1 MHELR
6 STLLGGDQ
14 RDPLAQKASEKKPRG
29 GDGSL
34 TGIKIRR
41 EESRRCNQRSEHR
54 HVNAIDQATIRY
66 RKRQYEV
73 PVLNL
78 SSRGA
83 MIASDLCP
91 AIGTRIDIRFADCNA
106 TACSVRWVR
115 DGRIGLEFDKETLVI
130 GANDVA
136 APLVSGRR
144 EGEQATIAVRQQRPP
159 RQASMLRAELHWPN
173 GSMPVRLRNISAGG
187 AMRQAGQDLD
197 AHSQVVLEI
206 PNTAAIPGR
215 VRWCRSKQIGI
226 HFNDDFDLDALT
238 RDEAPSGA
246 PAHPGFVKPDY
257 LSSET
262 DPHSPW
268 ASRSSG
274 LRLEDL

>member
-1 MHELR
+1 VHELR
-6 STLLGGDQ
+6 STIFGGE
-14 RDPLAQKASEKKPRG
+14 RSVSLAEKASDKKPRG

-34 TGIKIRR
+34 TAIKIRR

-66 RKRQYEV
+66 RKRQYDV

-83 MIASDLCP
+83 MIACDLRP
-91 AIGTRIDIRFADCNA
+91 ALGARIDIRFADCNA

-144 EGEQATIAVRQQRPP
+144 EGERPTIAVRKQRPP
-159 RQASMLRAELHWPN
+159 RHASMLRAELHWPN

-187 AMRQAGQDLD
+187 AMLQAGQDLD
-197 AHSQVVLEI
+197 PYSKVVLEI
-206 PNTAAIPGR
+206 PNTAAIAGR
-215 VRWCRSKQIGI
+215 VRWCRSKLIGI

-238 RDEAPSGA
+238 RAEAPA
-246 PAHPGFVKPDY
+246 TPAHPGFVKPDY
-257 LSSET
+257 LASET
-262 DPHSPW
+262 DPNSW